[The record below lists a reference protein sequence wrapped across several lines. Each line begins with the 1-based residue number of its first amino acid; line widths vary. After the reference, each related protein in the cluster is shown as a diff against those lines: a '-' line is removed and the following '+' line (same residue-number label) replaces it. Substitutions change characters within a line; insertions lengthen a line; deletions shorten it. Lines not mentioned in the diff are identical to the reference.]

1 MPILQNASPEEFAL
15 QPPLDVNEIMSLLPH
30 RYPFLLIDIM
40 AQDWPFGAAL
50 TTLLLIGLV
59 LGLVGYRRWEPE
71 A

>member
-1 MPILQNASPEEFAL
+1 MGQHVHVVQPIRRINGKVVVFGEGNLISNQ
-15 QPPLDVNEIMSLLPH
+15 
-30 RYPFLLIDIM
+30 FLM

-59 LGLVGYRRWEPE
+59 FGLMAYRRWEPE